1 MRAALGTVSGMVI
14 DAKSLQIRLDFGKHS
29 VTFRCFLLSCVTAL
43 DWAGATRMEQAGDSS
58 PLLELETVVVFVDVV
73 ESVRLLQRDEM
84 WAVHLLRDLLSALVN
99 KVVAPCGGR
108 VVERQG
114 DGLLLCFD
122 STTTAVRC
130 GLAMHEVARGMR
142 PDLDPRES
150 PQLRVGVHADR
161 LLTDATTLFGNGVNL
176 AARVLQVAGPG
187 ETVVTSAVR
196 DTLTDD
202 VDFRIEDL
210 GYCYL
215 KHWNEPMRLWRVS
228 PPPSMQAPS
237 RALERRGAEEPDAR
251 LSIAVLGFDG
261 SASLT
266 PGLGDFLNG
275 AFVALLTKQ
284 PGLRVTSPLS
294 ANRLKGG
301 LACAET
307 NASHLGVRYVLT
319 GSMQQLGGRLIV
331 NPQLVDTHRNEVVWA
346 DQVLAPLDD
355 WVQPNAQPVQQVLD
369 DCVRALGEAHIRETL
384 YKPLPQLDSHALMA
398 GAINMMHRAS
408 GSELLRS
415 EALLQA
421 VIERHRRV
429 AAPRAWMAKWH
440 LLTMVQGAAA
450 DPQQAVVR
458 AVEAADRAL
467 DMDAHSALALA
478 VKGHALCHQGWDID
492 QALQCL
498 DAATRANPS
507 EASAWL
513 YRSIWHHMWGHPAA
527 ALEDART
534 ALGLSPLDPQ
544 RAQFDMVLGIAHL
557 AGGDLPGAIEAFRQ
571 SVARNR
577 CHLPA
582 LRGLM
587 TAQFEAGLHDEALVS
602 LRQVTALA
610 PYLNVKHFLSTGA
623 HSPIRQRVANALL
636 ALGVARG

>member
-1 MRAALGTVSGMVI
+1 
-14 DAKSLQIRLDFGKHS
+14 
-29 VTFRCFLLSCVTAL
+29 
-43 DWAGATRMEQAGDSS
+43 MEQAGDSS

-84 WAVHLLRDLLSALVN
+84 RAVQLIRDLLSALVN
-99 KVVAPCGGR
+99 KVVSPCGGR

-114 DGLLLCFD
+114 DGLLLCFG
-122 STTTAVRC
+122 STTSAVRC

-142 PDLDPRES
+142 PALEPGE
-150 PQLRVGVHADR
+150 PLQLRVGVHADR
-161 LLTDATTLFGNGVNL
+161 LLTDATILYGNGVNL

-202 VDFRIEDL
+202 VDFRIDDL
-210 GYCYL
+210 GYCFL
-215 KHWNEPMRLWRVS
+215 KHWNEPIRLWRVWLPQS
-228 PPPSMQAPS
+228 LKATTRPEKC
-237 RALERRGAEEPDAR
+237 RDTEEPDAR
-251 LSIAVLGFDG
+251 LSIAVLGFGG

-275 AFVALLTKQ
+275 AFVASLTKQ

-301 LACAET
+301 IASAKAS
-307 NASHLGVRYVLT
+307 ASHLGVRYVLT
-319 GSMQQLGGRLIV
+319 GSLQQLGGRLIV
-331 NPQLVDTHRNEVVWA
+331 NPQLVDTHRNEVIWA
-346 DQVLAPLDD
+346 DQLMAPLDD
-355 WVQPNAQPVQQVLD
+355 WLQPHAQLVQQLLA
-369 DCVRALGEAHIRETL
+369 DCIRTLVDAHILETL
-384 YKPLPQLDSHALMA
+384 DKPLPQLDSHALMA

-440 LLTMVQGAAA
+440 LLTMVQGAVA
-450 DPQQAVVR
+450 DPQQAIVR
-458 AVEAADRAL
+458 AIEAADRAL
-467 DMDAHSALALA
+467 DMDDHSALALA
-478 VKGHALCHQGWDID
+478 VKGHALCHQGLDID
-492 QALQCL
+492 KALQCL
-498 DAATRANPS
+498 DAATRVNPS

-513 YRSIWHHMWGHPAA
+513 YRSIWHHMWGQPAA

-557 AGGDLPGAIEAFRQ
+557 VGRDLPGAIEAFRQ

-587 TAQFEAGLHDEALVS
+587 TAQFESGLHEEALTS

-610 PYLNVKHFLSTGA
+610 PHLTVKSFLSTGA
-623 HSPIRQRVANALL
+623 ASPIRQRVANALL
-636 ALGVARG
+636 ALGVERG

>member
-1 MRAALGTVSGMVI
+1 
-14 DAKSLQIRLDFGKHS
+14 
-29 VTFRCFLLSCVTAL
+29 
-43 DWAGATRMEQAGDSS
+43 MELAGDSS

-73 ESVRLLQRDEM
+73 ESVRLLQRDEKR
-84 WAVHLLRDLLSALVN
+84 AIHRLRDLLSTLVSQA
-99 KVVAPCGGR
+99 VAPCGGE

-114 DGLLLCFD
+114 DGLLLRFD
-122 STTTAVRC
+122 STTAAVRC
-130 GLAMHEVARGMR
+130 GLSMHEVARGMR
-142 PDLDPRES
+142 PDPDPGE
-150 PQLRVGVHADR
+150 PLQLRVGVHADR
-161 LLTDATTLFGNGVNL
+161 LLTDATVLYGNGVNL

-202 VDFRIEDL
+202 VDVRIDDL
-210 GYCYL
+210 GHCYL
-215 KHWNEPMRLWRVS
+215 KHWNEPIRLWRVW
-228 PPPSMQAPS
+228 PPQTSFQPRSAAEPS
-237 RALERRGAEEPDAR
+237 REAPDAR
-251 LSIAVLGFDG
+251 LSIAVLSFEG

-275 AFVALLTKQ
+275 AFVATLARQ
-284 PGLRVTSPLS
+284 ASLRVTSPLS

-301 LACAET
+301 PEQACT
-307 NASHLGVRYVLT
+307 NAGHLAVRYVLT
-319 GSMQQLGGRLIV
+319 GTMQQLGGRLIV
-331 NPQLVDTHRNEVVWA
+331 NPQLVDSHRNEVIWA
-346 DQVLAPLDD
+346 DQVMAPLDD
-355 WVQPNAQPVQQVLD
+355 WLQPHAEPVQRILA
-369 DCVRALGEAHIRETL
+369 DCIRALGEAHIRETL
-384 YKPLPQLDSHALMA
+384 HKPLPQLDSHALMA

-415 EALLQA
+415 EALLQT
-421 VIERHRRV
+421 VVERHRRV

-440 LLTMVQGAAA
+440 LLTMVQGAVA

-458 AVEAADRAL
+458 AIESANRAL
-467 DMDAHSALALA
+467 DMDDHSALALA
-478 VKGHALCHQGWDID
+478 VKGHALCHQGLDID
-492 QALQCL
+492 DALQCL
-498 DAATRANPS
+498 DAATRADPS

-513 YRSIWHHMWGHPAA
+513 YRSIWHHMWGQPAA
-527 ALEDART
+527 ALADART

-557 AGGDLPGAIEAFRQ
+557 AGGNLPGAIEAFHQ

-587 TAQFEAGLHDEALVS
+587 TAQFEAGLHEEALAS
-602 LRQVTALA
+602 LQQVTALA
-610 PYLNVKHFLSTGA
+610 PHLTVNRFLSTGA